1 MSVHCSTCGT
11 QIDSAPENG
20 GSFAVSKDF
29 IGGYNVHQPSKV
41 VDTCEWCAMRLTQ
54 AITTTANAIVRKARA
69 RDAKKARDEA
79 KKTAAPQAATTAT
92 DAKTST
98 KEGT

>member
-11 QIDSAPENG
+11 QIGSAPENG

-29 IGGYNVHQPSKV
+29 LGGYDVHAPSKV
-41 VDTCEWCAMRLTQ
+41 PHTCEWCAMRLTQ
-54 AITTTANAIVRKARA
+54 AVTTTANAIVRKARA

-79 KKTAAPQAATTAT
+79 KKNQAAVSTTAKVT
-92 DAKTST
+92 NT